1 MNSSLPTSTAQ
12 SVLFVSHGSP
22 MFALEHGSTAP
33 ALRAWASSL
42 PAKPRG
48 IVIMSPH
55 WMAPVATVMS
65 TPQPPTWH
73 DFGGF
78 PAPLYKLQYPA
89 AGDPVLAQRVAALLQ
104 AQNIPTQLD
113 DQRPLDH
120 GAWVPLMHLFPQADV
135 PVVQVALPTDYTPRS
150 VWAMGQALRSLREE
164 GVLIIGSGSMT
175 HNLRE
180 FFDGQPPL
188 NAPAEPYAN
197 EFARWVEQAIIK
209 GTQGD
214 ADALFDY
221 RQHAPH
227 AARAHPTDEHY
238 VTLYFAL
245 GAASWGTAN
254 APQVQYLSREVMYR
268 YLAMDAVVFS

>member
-1 MNSSLPTSTAQ
+1 VGEQLARQ
-12 SVLFVSHGSP
+12 
-22 MFALEHGSTAP
+22 AA
-33 ALRAWASSL
+33 
-42 PAKPRG
+42 
-48 IVIMSPH
+48 
-55 WMAPVATVMS
+55 
-65 TPQPPTWH
+65 WH

-89 AGDPVLAQRVAALLQ
+89 AGDPALAQRVAALLQ
-104 AQNIPTQLD
+104 AQSIPTQLD

-135 PVVQVALPTDYTPRS
+135 PVVQLALPADYTPRS
-150 VWAMGQALRSLREE
+150 VWAMGQALCSLREE

-180 FFDGQPPL
+180 LFTHGVPALD
-188 NAPAEPYAN
+188 ATAEPYAN
-197 EFARWVEQAIIK
+197 EFARWVEQAITQGI
-209 GTQGD
+209 QGD
-214 ADALFDY
+214 ANALFDY

-238 VTLYFAL
+238 VPLYFAL
-245 GAASWGTAN
+245 GAAGWGTDN

-268 YLAMDAVVFS
+268 YLAMDAVAFS